1 MASPL
6 PIQGGERSMPAGYKG
21 PRGEILVELKCG
33 AGLTARDLADR
44 LGMSNNA
51 VRHHLKELE
60 VDGLITHRREQR
72 GVGAPVFIHVLTP
85 AAEKLFPRRYEDL
98 MTRALEHLADSEG
111 RHAVVRLVEERYAA
125 LAARIREE
133 LRAAPAAERLAVVAR
148 LLADDGYMAQ
158 WEDTGGAL
166 VLKEHNC
173 AIRAVAERFPEVCEA
188 EARFLQDVLGV
199 GVERRLH
206 ILDGCRACE
215 YDIDAPGRPGDEAA
229 ETGRAAS

>member
-6 PIQGGERSMPAGYKG
+6 PVRDGESRTPAGYKG

-60 VDGLITHRREQR
+60 VDGLLAHRREQR
-72 GVGAPVFIHVLTP
+72 GVGAPVFVYVLTP
-85 AAEKLFPRRYEDL
+85 AAEKLFPRSYEDL
-98 MTRALEHLADSEG
+98 VTRALEHLADREG
-111 RHAVVRLVEERYAA
+111 RQAVVKLMEERYAA
-125 LAARIREE
+125 LAALMREE
-133 LRAAPAAERLAVVAR
+133 LESAPAAERLAVVAK

-158 WEDTGGAL
+158 WEDTDGAL

-173 AIRAVAERFPEVCEA
+173 AIRAVAERFPEICEA
-188 EARFLQDVLGV
+188 EARFLQEVLGV

-215 YDIDAPGRPGDEAA
+215 YDIDTPVRPADGP
-229 ETGRAAS
+229 ETGRTAS

>member
-6 PIQGGERSMPAGYKG
+6 PVHDGEPRMPAGYKG
-21 PRGEILVELKCG
+21 PRAEMLVELKCG

-60 VDGLITHRREQR
+60 VDGLIAHRREQR
-72 GVGAPVFIHVLTP
+72 GVGAPVFVYVLTP
-85 AAEKLFPRRYEDL
+85 AAERLFPRRYEDL
-98 MTRALEHLADSEG
+98 VTRALEHLADREG
-111 RHAVVRLVEERYAA
+111 RQAVVKLMEERYAA

-133 LRAAPAAERLAVVAR
+133 LKAAPAAERLAMVAR

-158 WEDTGGAL
+158 MEEADGAL

-173 AIRAVAERFPEVCEA
+173 AIRAVAERFPEICEA
-188 EARFLQDVLGV
+188 EARFLREVLGV

-215 YDIDAPGRPGDEAA
+215 YDIDAPGHVVDGAP
-229 ETGRAAS
+229 ETGGEAP